1 MAKVIVVFTGSWRG
15 YGKGEVAGFEEGVAQ
30 SLIDGGR
37 AELYEGKK
45 AGKSGGG
52 KGKAAPAAKG
62 PAQSGPSTE
71 PPPDSG
77 PNNTDPND
85 DEEKP

>member
-1 MAKVIVVFTGSWRG
+1 MAKAIVMFTGAWRG
-15 YGKGEVAGFEEGVAQ
+15 YGKGEVAGFEEDVAQ

-45 AGKSGGG
+45 AGKSGSG
-52 KGKAAPAAKG
+52 KGKPGPAAKV

-71 PPPDSG
+71 PTPNEDPDT
-77 PNNTDPND
+77 TDPEDNED
-85 DEEKP
+85 KP